1 MRRAAFV
8 AVLFLSVCA
17 VNAQARESALPY
29 DACFSSAS
37 TRFGVDKR
45 MLVAIAK
52 TESSLNP
59 RAVGPANANGSYD
72 MGIMQINTFW
82 VPTLA
87 RLGISKEE
95 LMSACTNIHVGAWIL
110 AHNISRHGAT
120 WKAVGAYNATTP
132 SKQVVYVN
140 KVQKNYALVGDL
152 LH

>member
-1 MRRAAFV
+1 MKAT
-8 AVLFLSVCA
+8 VLLTGALLALVSA
-17 VNAQARESALPY
+17 SASARQPALPH

-37 TRFGVDKR
+37 SRFGVDKR

-52 TESSLNP
+52 TESSLNAK
-59 RAVGPANANGSYD
+59 AVGPANANGSYD

-82 VPTLA
+82 VPKLA
-87 RLGISKEE
+87 RLGISKDE

-110 AHNISRHGAT
+110 AQNISRHGAT

-132 SKQVVYVN
+132 SKQVIYVN
-140 KVQKNYALVGDL
+140 KVQKNYALVGAY